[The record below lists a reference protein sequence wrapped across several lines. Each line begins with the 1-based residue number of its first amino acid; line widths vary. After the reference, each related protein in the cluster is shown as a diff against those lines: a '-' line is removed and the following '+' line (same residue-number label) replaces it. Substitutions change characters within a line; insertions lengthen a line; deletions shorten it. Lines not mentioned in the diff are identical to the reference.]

1 MQIFTNSSNY
11 NVRIG
16 LSGLYLFH
24 SSGCHVIY
32 IEYLS
37 AMSICSVGF
46 GEVCRKE
53 KD

>member
-32 IEYLS
+32 IEYPS